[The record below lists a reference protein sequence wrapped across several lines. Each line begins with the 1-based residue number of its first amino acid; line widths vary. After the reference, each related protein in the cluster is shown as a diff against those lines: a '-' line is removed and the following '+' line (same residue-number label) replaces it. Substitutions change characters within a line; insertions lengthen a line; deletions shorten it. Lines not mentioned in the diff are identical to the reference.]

1 MLLGEDENLSTQ
13 IQNILTDYSSQLFT
27 SIIAINELI
36 QLVRIGKIK
45 SKKYKKTLEFINTIE
60 FDLKIKIVPFTNKNL
75 ETLANLTIADGH
87 NDPFDHAIISQAISD
102 KITLISSDTKFKH
115 YTSQKLKFVFNRR

>member
-45 SKKYKKTLEFINTIE
+45 SKKYKKTIEFINTIE

-115 YTSQKLKFVFNRR
+115 YTSQKLKFVFNKR

>member
-45 SKKYKKTLEFINTIE
+45 SKKYKKTIEFINTIE
-60 FDLKIKIVPFTNKNL
+60 FDLKIKIVAFTNKNL

-115 YTSQKLKFVFNRR
+115 YVSQKLKFVFNRR

>member
-13 IQNILTDYSSQLFT
+13 IQNILTDNSSQLFT
-27 SIIAINELI
+27 SIIKINELI

-45 SKKYKKTLEFINTIE
+45 SKKYKKTIEFINTIE

-115 YTSQKLKFVFNRR
+115 YVS